1 VQKENGLRHLGG
13 ALAHRSL
20 SRPHIPNNI
29 DLLWAPSIYFV
40 QTGLDLHIAARS
52 IQTGAICARPI
63 VRMFSPFEGISS
75 IVGFRNAAR
84 PPVDYVQNA

>member
-1 VQKENGLRHLGG
+1 VQKEDGLRHLG
-13 ALAHRSL
+13 AAHAHRSL

-84 PPVDYVQNA
+84 PPVDYVQNT